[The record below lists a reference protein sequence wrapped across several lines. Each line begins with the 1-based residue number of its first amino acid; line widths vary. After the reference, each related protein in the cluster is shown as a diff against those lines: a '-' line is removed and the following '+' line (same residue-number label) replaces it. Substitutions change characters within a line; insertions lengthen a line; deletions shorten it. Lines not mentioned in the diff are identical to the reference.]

1 MGCGSFTTTSY
12 ASYSASKGRTFNAAT
27 CSLTDKVSSHEMFKQ
42 RRLHE
47 QLDVKNKIRECCD
60 NAEHP
65 NTVPVILALDVTGSM
80 GSSAVKV
87 AQSLGSIMKE
97 IYEETKDVEFSIMA
111 IGDIEC
117 DDVPIQMSQ
126 FESDIRIAE
135 ALDNVYFEYGGG
147 GNGWESYSL
156 AWYTGLKHARLDCWN
171 RGKKGIIITLGDEPL
186 NPYIELHGTGTSLVE
201 CLGDSEQA
209 RINTKTLYED
219 ASEKYDIYHISVTDS
234 GSYSMRSNRI
244 DKSFKEVLPEN
255 NYYVACINELPGVIS
270 KIINEAA
277 NNTASNTIPLFE
289 GKEISW

>member
-1 MGCGSFTTTSY
+1 MGCGSFSASSY
-12 ASYSASKGRTFNAAT
+12 ASYSTARGRTFDSVT
-27 CSLTDKVSSHEMFKQ
+27 CSLTDNVSSHEMFTQ

-80 GSSAVKV
+80 GDAAVKV
-87 AQSLGSIMKE
+87 AKSLGCIMKE

-117 DDVPIQMSQ
+117 DMVPIQMSQ

-156 AWYTGLKHARLDCWN
+156 AWYTGLKHARLDCWK

-186 NPYIELHGTGTSLVE
+186 NPYIMLNGASTSLKE
-201 CLGDSEQA
+201 CLGDNEQA
-209 RINTKTLYED
+209 KIDTKDLYEL

-234 GSYSMRSNRI
+234 GSYYYRKDRI
-244 DKSFKEVLPEN
+244 DSSFKEVLPKEN
-255 NYYVACINELPGVIS
+255 YFVACINELPGVIS

-277 NNTASNTIPLFE
+277 ASPAQLFD
-289 GKEISW
+289 GKEITW

>member
-1 MGCGSFTTTSY
+1 MGCGSFSASSY
-12 ASYSASKGRTFNAAT
+12 ASYSTARGRTFDSVT
-27 CSLTDKVSSHEMFKQ
+27 CSLTDNVSSHEMFTQ

-80 GSSAVKV
+80 G
-87 AQSLGSIMKE
+87 
-97 IYEETKDVEFSIMA
+97 
-111 IGDIEC
+111 DIEC
-117 DDVPIQMSQ
+117 DMVPIQMSQ

-156 AWYTGLKHARLDCWN
+156 AWYTGLKHARLDCWK

-186 NPYIELHGTGTSLVE
+186 NPYIMLNGDSTSLKE
-201 CLGDSEQA
+201 CLGDNEQA
-209 RINTKTLYED
+209 KIDTKDLYEL

-234 GSYSMRSNRI
+234 GSYDYRKDRI
-244 DKSFKEVLPEN
+244 DSSFKEVLPKEN
-255 NYYVACINELPGVIS
+255 YFVACINELPGVIS

-277 NNTASNTIPLFE
+277 AGPAQLFD
-289 GKEISW
+289 GKEITW